1 MIIKNYYK
9 ILKVDQNSDLETIKK
24 AFRREVA
31 IYHPENNKSPEAK
44 SKFEDVIEAYDV
56 LSRPEKRSKYNE
68 MLNSQTQTE
77 LVVLEQKQEEEY
89 RDWNKEAKRKSK
101 KYWDSPLTELLA
113 LDLLIDLTI
122 VDSILDSSDGLID
135 GIGDAIGDIFDIF

>member
-1 MIIKNYYK
+1 MTIKNYYQ
-9 ILKVDQNSDLETIKK
+9 ILKVDQNSDLKTIKK

-56 LSRPEKRSKYNE
+56 LSRPKKRDSYNE
-68 MLNSQTQTE
+68 MLDSQTQTE
-77 LVVLEQKQEEEY
+77 LVVLEEKQEEQY
-89 RDWNKEAKRKSK
+89 KDWNKEAKRKSK

-122 VDSILDSSDGLID
+122 VDSLLDGSDGLID
-135 GIGDAIGDIFDIF
+135 GIGDAIDSVFDLF